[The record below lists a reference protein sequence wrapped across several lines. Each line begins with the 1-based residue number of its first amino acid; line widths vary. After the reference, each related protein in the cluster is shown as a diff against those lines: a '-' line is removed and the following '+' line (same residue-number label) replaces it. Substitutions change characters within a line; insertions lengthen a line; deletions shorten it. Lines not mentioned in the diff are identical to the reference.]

1 MIKILTACGTG
12 INSSHQIKDAIEAEL
27 KSRGY
32 NVSCDAVVI
41 NTITADLLAGYD
53 IFAQI
58 SKTDFGFT
66 SDTPMVDAGPIL
78 YRMPA
83 LAKPVYDEIEQIIKD
98 KNLS

>member
-41 NTITADLLAGYD
+41 NTITADLLSG
-53 IFAQI
+53 
-58 SKTDFGFT
+58 
-66 SDTPMVDAGPIL
+66 
-78 YRMPA
+78 
-83 LAKPVYDEIEQIIKD
+83 
-98 KNLS
+98 